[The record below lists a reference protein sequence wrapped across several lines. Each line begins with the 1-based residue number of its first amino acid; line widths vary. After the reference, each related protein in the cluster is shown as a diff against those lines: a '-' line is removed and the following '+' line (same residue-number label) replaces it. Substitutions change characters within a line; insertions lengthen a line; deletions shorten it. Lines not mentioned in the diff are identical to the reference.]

1 MMLEELL
8 GEARR
13 DFTVR
18 PEQAKRVQGMLYA
31 TGAERRKYQMRPEQ
45 TECVREVLNDNFVW
59 NKIGRTLCA
68 RRAATMDGL

>member
-18 PEQAKRVQGMLYA
+18 PEQAKRVQEMLYA
-31 TGAERRKYQMRPEQ
+31 TGARPEPAKQ
-45 TECVREVLNDNFVW
+45 ASEVLNED
-59 NKIGRTLCA
+59 
-68 RRAATMDGL
+68 RRDSKVKCRSN